1 MVSPMLFIIG
11 PLGAAFLMILI
22 QRRVVSLVLALA
34 TALGLGV
41 LAFSWLPLTVQ
52 GPQPMVV
59 ASIPTPLGIPL
70 SLDAL
75 GAGMA
80 LIVALSA
87 LLVILYSSS
96 YMKDDHA
103 PVTYYAV
110 VMLLLM
116 ASFGLVLTRDLFNL
130 FVFFEILCI
139 SSYILVAWEQN
150 SSALEA
156 SFKYMVLGSIGSTF
170 MLVAIALAY
179 RAAGSLAMADI
190 AKAFSQADRGEVI
203 VAAVLF
209 LFGMG
214 VEAAIFP
221 VNTWLPDAHSS
232 APSSISA
239 LLSGFVIELSLVVL
253 FRLGGTVFA
262 HLNLLPVLQGIAIA
276 GILVGEFSAFAQR
289 EVKRTLAY
297 SSIAQVG
304 LMLFALSLGTPE
316 GAQAGLM
323 QLLMHAAAKS
333 TLFLVA
339 GYFILRTGSR
349 FMEDYKGLGRSM
361 PLSGLFFGL
370 AALSL
375 VGVPPF
381 LGFFTKWGILQAAVS
396 VGGLMP
402 WIGIISILLGTT
414 LEAVYLFRIFQ
425 ILYAKGEKER
435 TVEMEWPA
443 VTAVALFVL
452 VVFLGYFLLPVLNPV
467 AASAANAL
475 TNLF

>member
-467 AASAANAL
+467 AVSAAKAL

>member
-1 MVSPMLFIIG
+1 MLFIIG

-467 AASAANAL
+467 AVSAAKAL